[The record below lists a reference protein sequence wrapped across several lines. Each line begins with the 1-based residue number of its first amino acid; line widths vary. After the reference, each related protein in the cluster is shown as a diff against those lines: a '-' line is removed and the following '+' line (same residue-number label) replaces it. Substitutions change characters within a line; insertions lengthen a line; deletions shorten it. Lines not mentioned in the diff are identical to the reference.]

1 MASDARTSI
10 MAHSKVDG
18 KNKDGLDEM
27 EIDNKQH
34 VSKTDSDSDGEY
46 HG

>member
-10 MAHSKVDG
+10 MAHPKVDG

-27 EIDNKQH
+27 QIDNNQH
-34 VSKTDSDSDGEY
+34 VSNMDGDSDGEH